1 MKILIKIHADND
13 LLCHEAL
20 SMAFAL
26 ASFEHEIQLVLGDY
40 LIERLIAEP
49 AGKFANMLSSLDLY
63 DMPNAW
69 VNDLESLQ
77 HFSIGCINQLAQQP
91 EKLPMFD
98 TVFVL

>member
-26 ASFEHEIQLVLGDY
+26 ASFEHEIQLLLGDY
-40 LIERLIAEP
+40 LLQRLKNDP
-49 AGKFANMLSSLDLY
+49 TGKFANMLSALDLY

-69 VNDLESLQ
+69 VNDVESLQ
-77 HFSIGCINQLAQQP
+77 HFSISCSNQLAEKP
-91 EKLPMFD
+91 ENLPNFD